1 MVVGPRGIGHSRA
14 MRFALILLMTALP
27 AQASVIERACLK
39 ADRPAATKPLCRCA
53 QGAADRTLS
62 ERDQRLAATFFK
74 DPDRAQEI
82 RQSDSRAH
90 EAFWKRYK
98 NFRDYAELRCRPR

>member
-1 MVVGPRGIGHSRA
+1 

-39 ADRPAATKPLCRCA
+39 ADRPAATRQLCRCA

-82 RQSDSRAH
+82 RQSDRSSH
-90 EAFWKRYK
+90 ESFWKRYK
-98 NFRDYAELRCRPR
+98 QFWDQAQRSCREL